1 MQKFLAVATAI
12 FMILTAVL
20 GLALYIGIDGAEKYH
35 LAAGFLTLVLVLLI
49 THQMYYG
56 AGGRKK

>member
-1 MQKFLAVATAI
+1 MQKFLAVTTAI
-12 FMILTAVL
+12 ITVLTAVL
-20 GLALYIGIDGAEKYH
+20 GLAFYLGINGAEKYH

-56 AGGRKK
+56 AGSRRK

>member
-35 LAAGFLTLVLVLLI
+35 LAAGFLTLVLVLSI